1 LQGANCNL
9 PPAIRHLRG
18 QRMLKTET
26 ITLNMGPQHPST
38 HGVFRLKL
46 QLDGEAVRDLEP
58 VMGYLHRGIEK
69 LSEER
74 TYIQVV
80 PLTDRLDYICSMTNN
95 QAYAV
100 AVEKMAGIEVPERA
114 EYIRVIMA
122 EFTRIINH
130 LMAVGFLWNELGAYF
145 TPVVYC
151 FRERERVLDLFE
163 MTCGSRMMCNYMR
176 PGGVSADLPEGFIPQ
191 AKKLNDHL
199 KTFVDELDRLLSENE
214 IFLSRAVDVG
224 VLPADM
230 AINASI
236 TGPML
241 RASGVPYDIR
251 KVDYYSIYDRFDF
264 EVPTCE
270 HGDVWDR
277 YYQHILEMYQSVRII
292 EQALGG
298 IPDGEVMNKAAA
310 RAIRRPPEGEA
321 YGRIESPKG
330 ELSFFVVSDGSGN
343 PYRLR
348 IRPPSMINLSALK
361 EMCQGHKIQ
370 DIVIILGSINL
381 TMADL
386 DR

>member
-1 LQGANCNL
+1 
-9 PPAIRHLRG
+9 
-18 QRMLKTET
+18 MLKTET
-26 ITLNMGPQHPST
+26 ITLNLGPQHPST

-74 TYIQVV
+74 TYVQVV
-80 PLTDRLDYICSMTNN
+80 SFTDRLDYICSMTNN
-95 QAYAV
+95 QAYV
-100 AVEKMAGIEVPERA
+100 TAVEKLAGIEVPERA

-145 TPVVYC
+145 TPVLYC
-151 FRERERVLDLFE
+151 FRERERILDLFE

-176 PGGVSADLPEGFIPQ
+176 PGGVSADLPEGFVPH
-191 AKKLNDHL
+191 AKKLNAHL

-224 VLPADM
+224 VLPADV

-251 KVDYYSIYDRFDF
+251 KVDHYSIYDRFDF
-264 EVPTCE
+264 EVPTCQ

-292 EQALGG
+292 GQALDG
-298 IPDGEVMNKAAA
+298 IPEGEVMNKAAKK
-310 RAIRRPPEGEA
+310 AIRRPAEGEA
-321 YGRIESPKG
+321 YGRIEAPKG
-330 ELSFFVVSDGSGN
+330 ELSFYIVSDGSGN